1 MQNFCNIRQQKKM
14 ATKKD
19 KIATASLWIGIAG
32 FMVGIIGI
40 VINFFL
46 KFYKMNEKLCG
57 ST

>member
-1 MQNFCNIRQQKKM
+1 M